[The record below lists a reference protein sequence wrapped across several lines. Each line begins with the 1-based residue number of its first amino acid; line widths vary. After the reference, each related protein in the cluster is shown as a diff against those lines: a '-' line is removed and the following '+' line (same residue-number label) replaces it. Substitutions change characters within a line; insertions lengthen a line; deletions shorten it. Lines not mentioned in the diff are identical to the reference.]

1 MTFYCAVGGIVL
13 HLHGMNVFEVSVD
26 KMLLQTTA
34 AGNDLSGKKEKE
46 TDVQLYDSNAVI

>member
-26 KMLLQTTA
+26 EKLL
-34 AGNDLSGKKEKE
+34 
-46 TDVQLYDSNAVI
+46 